1 MSNYSGEVLAEVIRD
16 GVVESSHLGFLIAL
30 NSDGSIAFKKG
41 DVKAAVYPRSSIK
54 SVQASAMVRNGL
66 KLEPRLLAL
75 VASSHSGSSEHQTG
89 VIEILNSAGLT
100 ENNLQNMLDRPLGEL
115 ERREWGDK
123 APTRLA
129 MNCKIGRA
137 HV

>member
-54 SVQASAMVRNGL
+54 SVQASGMVRNGL

-75 VASSHSGSSEHQTG
+75 VASSHSGASEHQAG
-89 VIEILNSAGLT
+89 VLEILKSAGLT
-100 ENNLQNMLDRPLGEL
+100 ENKDR
-115 ERREWGDK
+115 K
-123 APTRLA
+123 STRL
-129 MNCKIGRA
+129 NSS
-137 HV
+137 H